1 MRCREGRDLSP
12 RSCDGDEGH
21 READRRGQE
30 HVPLEP
36 RGVRSGEQPRGDDQC
51 VVGVIRGTLPYGQI
65 AREPQSIGEHQVGRK
80 EYAEEEISGGYHR
93 FEMAI
98 YRDGQEDFARR
109 RSRGKQSRQ
118 YECRVCLGDGRI

>member
-36 RGVRSGEQPRGDDQC
+36 RGVRSGEQPRGDDRC
-51 VVGVIRGTLPYGQI
+51 VVGVIRGPFPDGHI
-65 AREPQSIGEHQVGRK
+65 AREPQPIGEHQVGRK
-80 EYAEEEISGGYHR
+80 EYAKEEISGGYHPV
-93 FEMAI
+93 EMASR
-98 YRDGQEDFARR
+98 RDGLEDFTRQ
-109 RSRGKQSRQ
+109 RSRGKQSGQ
-118 YECRVCLGDGRI
+118 YECRVCLRSGRK